1 MKTKQ
6 LFYVALVVAT
16 LMSVQ
21 NINAQDA
28 IKERPTEDNTD
39 VTAWIV
45 NPNFDN
51 NDLEGWSGYSDVN
64 TVSNGYFALQSTP
77 WDIKTFNLYQ
87 DIKLPNGVYQLSV
100 QQHSAIGDKTNLYLQ
115 SSYQTQWVKM
125 NWNGADLSWV
135 NNPEAGS

>member
-77 WDIKTFNLYQ
+77 WDIKTFNL
-87 DIKLPNGVYQLSV
+87 
-100 QQHSAIGDKTNLYLQ
+100 
-115 SSYQTQWVKM
+115 
-125 NWNGADLSWV
+125 
-135 NNPEAGS
+135 